1 MCIIYIYIYM
11 YVFFFQKKKGIRLL
25 SDMYACVHV
34 CVCVLQIVD
43 LSCHA
48 ILLLQIFLLLLFVF
62 LDFAEEKMTSVSAEL
77 KGFGFDI
84 FETTVG
90 GEGLA
95 VLKVD

>member
-1 MCIIYIYIYM
+1 MPSYYCKYISSST
-11 YVFFFQKKKGIRLL
+11 FF
-25 SDMYACVHV
+25 
-34 CVCVLQIVD
+34 
-43 LSCHA
+43 
-48 ILLLQIFLLLLFVF
+48 F